1 MTPDTVHLLAQF
13 IRHERGLATALETW
27 LRRQPASATCD
38 ELREVIGAF
47 RGVLASYESQLSH
60 VVVDYPLGTEAA
72 QPTHTA
78 VRRLSSPQLVRR

>member
-27 LRRQPASATCD
+27 LRKQPESTTTR

-60 VVVDYPLGTEAA
+60 VDVEYPIGTEVA
-72 QPTHTA
+72 QPTHSA